1 MVFASASVVLQAE
14 SVARNMTSTL
24 RLVGGAG
31 HVPADIFRMNYGQ
44 DFASFLRTSL
54 DLGNRTAACLL
65 AAAPACNSTRA
76 LGFPAMA
83 VGLHLDLTL
92 SADFD
97 VLQQT
102 RVFDLQL
109 PSAYA
114 SRSQALPVVIAMHD
128 GESGK
133 RRFFFC
139 TDKLVGVGYIK
150 TRIAK
155 GSTRT
160 SPVIKGNLHDMDAT
174 L

>member
-1 MVFASASVVLQAE
+1 
-14 SVARNMTSTL
+14 MTSTL

-65 AAAPACNSTRA
+65 AAAPACNSTGA
-76 LGFPAMA
+76 FGFPTMA
-83 VGLHLDLTL
+83 LGLHLDLTL

-114 SRSQALPVVIAMHD
+114 VRSQPLPVVFAMHD
-128 GESGK
+128 GESGT

-139 TDKLVGVGYIK
+139 TDKLVGVGNIK
-150 TRIAK
+150 DRLD
-155 GSTRT
+155 SNESRYE
-160 SPVIKGNLHDMDAT
+160 
-174 L
+174 